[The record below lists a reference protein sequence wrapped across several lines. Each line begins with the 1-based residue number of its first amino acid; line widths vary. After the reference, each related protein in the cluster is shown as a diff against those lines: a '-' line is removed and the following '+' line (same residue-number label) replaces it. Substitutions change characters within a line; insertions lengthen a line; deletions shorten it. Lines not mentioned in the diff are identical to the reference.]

1 MPGPH
6 GKKKKDTENEKEK
19 TFDQIDIEEAY
30 IYAIE
35 DADVTLKL
43 YHILKKRIIEEKLV
57 NVYENIEM
65 GLGQIWES
73 LSPIPFPPVTIHTKF
88 LLSLIWYW

>member
-1 MPGPH
+1 M
-6 GKKKKDTENEKEK
+6 EKIL
-19 TFDQIDIEEAY
+19 FLCIL
-30 IYAIE
+30 IY
-35 DADVTLKL
+35 L
-43 YHILKKRIIEEKLV
+43 H
-57 NVYENIEM
+57 VYENIEM